1 MEKFNKMSIKFKAF
15 VLEKKEK
22 KIQGSIRKISFN
34 DLMPGNVLVKVSFS
48 SFNYKDGLAISGSAP
63 IIKNY
68 PMIPGVDFV
77 GHVIKSNH
85 RRFKKGDKVICTGW
99 GVGESHYGGFS
110 EFAQVNG
117 DWLVNLPKG
126 LSERESMILGSAGF
140 TAMLCVDVI
149 REKINQ
155 NFGPVIV
162 TGASGGVGCI
172 STHLLS
178 ALNFDVHALSGA
190 KNTEILKKMG
200 ARSIINRNDFLI
212 ANKPL
217 EKVKWAGAIDTV
229 GSDILSTILSQTMY
243 DGIIASTGLAK
254 GFELNTTV
262 YPFILRN
269 ICLAGVDS
277 VYVPY
282 RKRKKTWENLTN
294 LISKKILRFISE
306 EKKLSDLKEVS
317 KEILK
322 GKINGRVIIN
332 VNL

>member
-1 MEKFNKMSIKFKAF
+1 MKNTFKAF
-15 VLEKKEK
+15 VIYEDKTS
-22 KIQGSIRKISFN
+22 KITNMNFSE
-34 DLMPGNVLVKVSFS
+34 LMEGNVLVKIHYT

-155 NFGPVIV
+155 NLFLVLQGD
-162 TGASGGVGCI
+162 CY
-172 STHLLS
+172 
-178 ALNFDVHALSGA
+178 
-190 KNTEILKKMG
+190 LK
-200 ARSIINRNDFLI
+200 F
-212 ANKPL
+212 
-217 EKVKWAGAIDTV
+217 
-229 GSDILSTILSQTMY
+229 
-243 DGIIASTGLAK
+243 
-254 GFELNTTV
+254 
-262 YPFILRN
+262 
-269 ICLAGVDS
+269 
-277 VYVPY
+277 
-282 RKRKKTWENLTN
+282 
-294 LISKKILRFISE
+294 
-306 EKKLSDLKEVS
+306 
-317 KEILK
+317 
-322 GKINGRVIIN
+322 
-332 VNL
+332 